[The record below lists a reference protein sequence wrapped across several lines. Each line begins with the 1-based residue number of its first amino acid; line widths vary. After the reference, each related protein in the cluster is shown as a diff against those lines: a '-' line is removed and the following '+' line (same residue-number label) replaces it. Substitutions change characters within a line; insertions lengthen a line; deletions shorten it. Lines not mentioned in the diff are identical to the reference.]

1 MARIDKAKRAL
12 GGVIKRKRPSKA
24 ALKIVELELPRGKVL
39 DFGCGY
45 GFDAS
50 HFGWDGYD
58 PYYGPELPDGK
69 FDTVVCISV
78 VNALSRN
85 SRAKVLDEIKTKLKD
100 DGKAYI
106 AVPRDI
112 PVTGKLGMHHSL
124 QNYVVLTL
132 PSIYL
137 DDKLE
142 IYELGPD
149 SEFIDKTK
157 DFMSLRD
164 KRRSR

>member
-1 MARIDKAKRAL
+1 MARIDKVKRAL
-12 GGVIKRKRPSKA
+12 GGAIKRKSPSKA
-24 ALKIVELELPRGKVL
+24 ALKIVDLGLPQGKIL
-39 DFGCGY
+39 DFGCGF

-50 HFGWDGYD
+50 HFGWESYD
-58 PYYGPELPDGK
+58 PYYGPELPEGK
-69 FDTVVCISV
+69 FDTVICISV

-85 SRAKVLDEIKTKLKD
+85 NRAKVFSEIKAKLKE

-124 QNYVVLTL
+124 QNYVVLSL
-132 PSIYL
+132 PSVYL
-137 DDKLE
+137 DKKFE
-142 IYELGPD
+142 IYEMGLN
-149 SEFIDKTK
+149 SEIEDKSK